1 MNAFWL
7 IIPAS
12 ESSYELCWTR
22 RLTCVISMFIQQ
34 YQGFG
39 KSIQTFEQG
48 RGYYVQKEGVDG

>member
-1 MNAFWL
+1 MLNEEADMF
-7 IIPAS
+7 
-12 ESSYELCWTR
+12 Y
-22 RLTCVISMFIQQ
+22 SMFIQQ